1 VDGST
6 VPGVPALGGGHAD
19 QWVSSQAFAQAD
31 QGVAE
36 PVPQAPMGR
45 PGHPAAAGGLT
56 ELPFVLLVQSLHLR
70 GMDHAFTVR
79 LNADIFGP

>member
-1 VDGST
+1 MPPLSGET
-6 VPGVPALGGGHAD
+6 G
-19 QWVSSQAFAQAD
+19 QRVSSQAFAQAD

-36 PVPQAPMGR
+36 LVPQASMGR
-45 PGHPAAAGGLT
+45 SGDSTAAGGLT
-56 ELPFVLLVQSLHLR
+56 EVSFVLLVQSLHLR